1 MKKNTAEPGK
11 VIIVHHPPQPDAP
24 TPKSQP
30 SGEDSKGN
38 AEPETET
45 PKEKTAQLTK

>member
-30 SGEDSKGN
+30 NEEDSKGS
-38 AEPETET
+38 AEPEIEP
-45 PKEKTAQLTK
+45 PKEKTSPLTK